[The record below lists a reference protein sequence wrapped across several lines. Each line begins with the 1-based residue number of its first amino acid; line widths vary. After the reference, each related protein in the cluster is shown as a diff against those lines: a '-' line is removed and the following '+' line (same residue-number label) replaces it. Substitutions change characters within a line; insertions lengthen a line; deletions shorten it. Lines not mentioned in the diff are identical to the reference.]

1 MPKTSIFKSGF
12 VAIIGEPNVGKS
24 TFLNAVLGEKI
35 AITSP
40 KPQTTRYRLDGIYH
54 SEAGQIVF
62 VDTPGIHAPQSQLA
76 KKMVDVA
83 MKSLADVD
91 LILYMVSAVEPI
103 SEIDERIIKRLKE
116 IKTPCFLVLNKVD
129 KATDIPRLETLV
141 SGYKALHT
149 FDQVV
154 AVSALRKTFIK
165 VLIEDIF
172 KVLDEGEAFY
182 PSDMKTNRSKRF
194 LMAEL
199 IREKILHFTQQ
210 EVPHS
215 TYVTIENIEYDN
227 QDLLEVR
234 AHIYVEKDSQKKI
247 IIGKEGQLIKRI
259 GTLARKELVPLLGE
273 KIFLDLHVKVEP
285 KWRQNIQAV
294 DRLFQ
299 GDFE

>member
-1 MPKTSIFKSGF
+1 MFKSGF

-24 TFLNAVLGEKI
+24 TFLNAVIGEKI
-35 AITSP
+35 AITSS

-62 VDTPGIHAPQSQLA
+62 VDTPGIHAPQSALA

-83 MKSLADVD
+83 MQSLHDVD
-91 LILYMVSAVEPI
+91 LILYLVSAVEPI
-103 SEIDERIIKRLKE
+103 TEIDERIIQRLKT
-116 IKTPCFLVLNKVD
+116 IKTPVFLVLNKID
-129 KATDIPRLETLV
+129 KATNIPRLETLV
-141 SGYKALHT
+141 EGYKALHT
-149 FDQVV
+149 FDQIV
-154 AVSALRKTFIK
+154 AISALKKTFIN

-182 PSDMKTNRSKRF
+182 PKDIKTNRSKRF

-199 IREKILHFTQQ
+199 IREKILQFTQQ

-215 TYVTIENIEYDN
+215 SYVSIENIEYDDT
-227 QDLLEVR
+227 DLLEVR
-234 AHIYVEKDSQKKI
+234 ANIIVERDTQKKI
-247 IIGKEGQLIKRI
+247 IIGKDGQLIKRI
-259 GTLARKELVPLLGE
+259 GTLARKELIPLLGE
-273 KIFLDLHVKVEP
+273 KLFLDLHVKVEA
-285 KWRQNIQAV
+285 KWRQNTQAI

>member
-1 MPKTSIFKSGF
+1 MFKSGF

-24 TFLNAVLGEKI
+24 TFLNAVIGEKI
-35 AITSP
+35 AITSS

-62 VDTPGIHAPQSQLA
+62 VDTPGIHAPQSALA

-83 MKSLADVD
+83 MQSLHDVD
-91 LILYMVSAVEPI
+91 LILYLVSAVEPI
-103 SEIDERIIKRLKE
+103 TEIDERIIQRLKT
-116 IKTPCFLVLNKVD
+116 INTPVFLVLNKID
-129 KATDIPRLETLV
+129 KATNIPRLETLV
-141 SGYKALHT
+141 EGYKALHT
-149 FDQVV
+149 FDQIV
-154 AVSALRKTFIK
+154 AISALKKTFIN

-182 PSDMKTNRSKRF
+182 PKDIKTNRSKRF

-199 IREKILHFTQQ
+199 IREKILQFTQQ

-215 TYVTIENIEYDN
+215 SYVSIENIEYDDT
-227 QDLLEVR
+227 DLLEVR
-234 AHIYVEKDSQKKI
+234 ANIIVERDTQKKI
-247 IIGKEGQLIKRI
+247 IIGKDGQLIKRI
-259 GTLARKELVPLLGE
+259 GTLARKELIPLLGE
-273 KIFLDLHVKVEP
+273 KLFLDLHVKVEA
-285 KWRQNIQAV
+285 KWRQNTQAI